1 MTITSSPRS
10 KGSFDQPSHTVEILA
25 DRCAGCQECYVRCP
39 TGAIGFDETNWI
51 VTANDE
57 LCVGCYQCERTCP
70 FSAIF
75 VHGEPQTTP
84 SHRHEIAH
92 VAIPG
97 VQPWEETR
105 LGFASIDEV
114 MAEAARCLECPDPTC
129 VRGCPAHN
137 NIPALMHSVVEGN
150 LDQARSIFED
160 TTHLGSICSRVC
172 NQGAQ
177 CEGAC
182 SWVLAGAEAVAI
194 GLVERYVFDNSEIHT
209 PLPVDRSAARSVAV
223 VGSGPAAMAACW
235 ELVGGGAS
243 VTVYEA
249 HSEPGGLLNHGI
261 PEFTL
266 PVAKVIE
273 QWRTLQNL
281 GVDLKL
287 SHRVNPQELEA
298 LSQDNTAVILAHGA
312 GSPIKPPIEG
322 METGRVSDAMDFL
335 SFTGEALL
343 KMEEL
348 PGLKDKTILVVGAGN
363 TAMDVGRMAI
373 RFGAKP
379 ICVEWVAERFGK
391 VRSDELAEARAE
403 GVEVK
408 FLHTASKIDH
418 QIVTLVRTKHHD
430 ATKLPVVIA
439 DTEEEIR
446 ADYVVLA
453 LGYRLTKEFG
463 DLAPQNPLRADPAS
477 FVDRTWLGSGIFHQS
492 HNSAIGPLSWSREQ
506 TTHAAR
512 RPFAK
517 NIYVVGDALV
527 GPSTVVEAMAQ
538 GREAA
543 RSVLARIPDGAMA

>member
-1 MTITSSPRS
+1 MTITFSSRS
-10 KGSFDQPSHTVEILA
+10 NNPLGQPSHVVEVLA

-51 VTANDE
+51 VTANNE

-75 VHGEPQTTP
+75 VHGEPETTP

-92 VAIPG
+92 VSIPA

-105 LGFASIDEV
+105 LGFATLDDV

-137 NIPALMHSVVEGN
+137 NIPALMHAVVEGN
-150 LDQARSIFED
+150 IDQARSIFED

-182 SWVLAGAEAVAI
+182 SWRLAGAEPVAI

-209 PLPVDRSAARSVAV
+209 PPSVTSSATRSVAI
-223 VGSGPAAMAACW
+223 VGSGPAAMAASW

-249 HSEPGGLLNHGI
+249 NSEPGGLLNHGI

-266 PVAKVIE
+266 PVAKVME
-273 QWRTLQNL
+273 QWRTLQEL
-281 GVDLKL
+281 GVNLRL
-287 SHRVNPQELEA
+287 LHRVDATELEA
-298 LSQDNTAVILAHGA
+298 LARDNTAVILAHGA

-335 SFTGEALL
+335 AATGEALL
-343 KMEEL
+343 EAKEL
-348 PGLKDKTILVVGAGN
+348 PELKDKTILVVGAGN

-403 GVEVK
+403 GVEVR

-418 QIVTLVRTKHHD
+418 QTVTLVRTKHED

-439 DTEEEIR
+439 GTEEKIK

-477 FVDRTWLGSGIFHQS
+477 FVDRTWLGSGIFHES
-492 HNSAIGPLSWSREQ
+492 RNPAIGPLSWSREQ
-506 TTHAAR
+506 TTNAAR
-512 RPFAK
+512 EPFAR
-517 NIYVVGDALV
+517 NIYVVGDALI

-543 RSVLARIPDGAMA
+543 RSVLRHALDRVMV